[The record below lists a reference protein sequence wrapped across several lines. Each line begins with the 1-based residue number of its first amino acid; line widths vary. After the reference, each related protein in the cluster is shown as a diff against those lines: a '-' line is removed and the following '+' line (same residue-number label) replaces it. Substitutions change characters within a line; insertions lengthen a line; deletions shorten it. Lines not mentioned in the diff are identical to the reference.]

1 MGEYRGN
8 LSDSDPS
15 VMGAAL
21 RPVILLWIA
30 GPYPDERSSFMK
42 KRIIALLMAAAM
54 TLSLMAGCAKEEE
67 PSDQPDKQTP
77 DVSDADQ
84 QKPEADPEPQEEK
97 DTFTIAISYMP
108 DNLAPSTGGSD
119 DYTSMTRPIYDRF
132 YLENDQGGIDY
143 YLADNLDISEDGLT
157 YTLHIRDDANWS
169 DGTPITTKDIQFTYD
184 YYMLR
189 NGRVSWGAVNGQPV
203 TITAKDDKTME
214 FVLPEP
220 YAYYIVS
227 LSSTVLFPAHVFD
240 GDAQKLMDDQTTYT
254 TPNIVTSGPY
264 VVKEINEDSIV
275 FEARQDYY
283 RGVPPVKNVVMKV
296 IGSGSTRAIAFEN
309 GEIDY
314 MRLTTAEEIEK
325 YSAQTDKY
333 NMYSFSE
340 ARLNYLQINPFGPAN
355 LTEEQRQA
363 LFYAIDC
370 QQVIDGA
377 YGTDELAQ
385 PANSI
390 LTPDISLYDP
400 NCKSYTQDL
409 EKAKELAKSSGLEGK
424 TLVYVY
430 NADRPNMEAVAVVL
444 QQQLAQIGVNL
455 QIEGLDSSTF
465 FPRFFAMLYS
475 SGQENTWDLGT
486 NGWDSMRGRTLN
498 QAYSYLNRADGAW
511 GFSQEIGQKAFKIN
525 TLTNPDEAKALA
537 AEVQQEAL
545 EEFRIYPLTYTN
557 YILVSQKNV
566 TGLDCTPIV
575 PEFADYLGISVNG

>member
-84 QKPEADPEPQEEK
+84 QKPEASPEPQEEK

-264 VVKEINEDSIV
+264 TVKEINEDSIV

-511 GFSQEIGQKAFKIN
+511 GFSEEIGQKAFKIN